1 MAAFIVLPS
10 PLSITQICHMA
21 NELHNINAEA
31 EAEMLKWVQHFIAQR
46 KAALLRGGKKG
57 VASGDLLRS
66 FEIEMS
72 RKANEEGIA
81 LLMSFDDSMRFLD
94 MKPKSFSYD
103 AWGREAI
110 HRLQKWIGKRGI
122 GGFSAKYLRK
132 NPNFG
137 SRKGF
142 NMQRMVSDIAW
153 GIAISRQK
161 GNFRRG
167 KSVWNKAKTAGI
179 YELINNVAAALP
191 APTADTIK
199 NQFK

>member
-1 MAAFIVLPS
+1 
-10 PLSITQICHMA
+10 MA
-21 NELHNINAEA
+21 NELHDINAEA

-46 KAALLRGGKKG
+46 KAALLRGRKG

-66 FEIEMS
+66 FEIEMT

-94 MKPKSFSYD
+94 MKPSSFSYD

-110 HRLQKWIGKRGI
+110 DRLQKWIVKRGI
-122 GGFSAKYLRK
+122 GGFMPKYLRQ
-132 NPNFG
+132 NPNLG
-137 SRKGF
+137 ARKGL
-142 NMQRMVSDIAW
+142 NMQSIVSDIAW
-153 GIAISRQK
+153 GIAISRK
-161 GNFRRG
+161 NGNFKRG

-191 APTADTIK
+191 APTMDAVK
-199 NQFK
+199 KQFK